1 MVSRS
6 CIEAPDLSAMHL
18 WVDLKG
24 VPNALFS
31 YKGLKCLTRTTGKF
45 VRLHPHTEK
54 CTRLDV
60 AHVLVEV
67 NLHEPLV
74 EKIEFKDKGGE
85 QCEIDV
91 KYPWLPPRC
100 TACKGWGH
108 KGTDC
113 KQGSVSI
120 LKRGLEGVRAVKV
133 VENGEIEANLEVVEM
148 QPVSLE
154 GIQKGGNVVSDLLRE
169 LTALPT
175 GTHSQGE
182 KHIYQLEGAGFEDT
196 RNLMPRLQIT
206 EPVTER
212 FFDSEEENWKLVSGK
227 AHSPHA
233 ASIHVDNQR
242 SLQIA
247 EDDSSF
253 VVSSSR
259 FSPLLEDVDE
269 EEEHLEDSSN
279 GVEGMEEGELVE
291 DKSNPSKQVTGKGRR
306 AVGAL
311 PQKSAKKTIVRS
323 RDLKFVGKQGQT
335 KKSSIRKL

>member
-1 MVSRS
+1 
-6 CIEAPDLSAMHL
+6 
-18 WVDLKG
+18 
-24 VPNALFS
+24 
-31 YKGLKCLTRTTGKF
+31 
-45 VRLHPHTEK
+45 
-54 CTRLDV
+54 
-60 AHVLVEV
+60 
-67 NLHEPLV
+67 
-74 EKIEFKDKGGE
+74 
-85 QCEIDV
+85 
-91 KYPWLPPRC
+91 
-100 TACKGWGH
+100 
-108 KGTDC
+108 
-113 KQGSVSI
+113 
-120 LKRGLEGVRAVKV
+120 
-133 VENGEIEANLEVVEM
+133 M
-148 QPVSLE
+148 QP

-233 ASIHVDNQR
+233 ASIH
-242 SLQIA
+242 
-247 EDDSSF
+247 
-253 VVSSSR
+253 
-259 FSPLLEDVDE
+259 DVDE

-311 PQKSAKKTIVRS
+311 PQKSAKKTIIITCAIQVPGTVEKFICSAIYAYNTATDRIPLW
-323 RDLKFVGKQGQT
+323 RDLRATQVAYAHLHLPWILLGDFNVTLATNEHSLKEAWEASPMFYHSRSALSCFHKKLKALKFHLRALNKANYDDLQNRT
-335 KKSSIRKL
+335 KHVYDELCECQNKVLLDPCPETFVREAEAAASDSYSLKMHLERRFQ